1 MTQSATY
8 TLQTLSASF
17 LTGSPDDTFLVLYQ
31 TAFNAVAPLAN
42 ALQAD
47 DDLGPGL
54 LSLINRPLTAN
65 TQYYMVMT
73 SFGNGQ
79 FGNYTGNINTAEN
92 GSAVFGVLNDVPEPS
107 TFALLPLALAG
118 LALTRRRRAA

>member
-1 MTQSATY
+1 MASIRRLAGFA
-8 TLQTLSASF
+8 LARFVALASF
-17 LTGSPDDTFLVLYQ
+17 MTSNKLRSFSVK
-31 TAFNAVAPLAN
+31 
-42 ALQAD
+42 
-47 DDLGPGL
+47 
-54 LSLINRPLTAN
+54 
-65 TQYYMVMT
+65 VMT

-79 FGNYTGNINTAEN
+79 FGDYTGNIDTAGN

>member
-1 MTQSATY
+1 MCPE
-8 TLQTLSASF
+8 LPPPP
-17 LTGSPDDTFLVLYQ
+17 LT
-31 TAFNAVAPLAN
+31 N

-47 DDLGPGL
+47 DDSGPGF
-54 LSLINRPLTAN
+54 LSGFTRSLSAN

-73 SFGNGQ
+73 SFQNGQ
-79 FGNYTGNINTAEN
+79 FGDYTGSIDTAGN
-92 GSAVFGVLNDVPEPS
+92 GSAVFGLLNDVPNDVSAPS